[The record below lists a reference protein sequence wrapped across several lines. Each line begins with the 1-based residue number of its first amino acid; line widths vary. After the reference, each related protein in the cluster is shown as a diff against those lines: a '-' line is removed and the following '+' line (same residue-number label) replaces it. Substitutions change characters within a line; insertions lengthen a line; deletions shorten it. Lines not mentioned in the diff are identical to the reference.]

1 MMERL
6 DTLISLLIGTPEVAS
21 PLVESLKA
29 QQQGPLS
36 SQLSSALDESTTSEE
51 DTREETLLLL
61 RSSATSEKNIAV
73 QLVRRFFLPHELDGR
88 TVKGLEPSFLWIRYK

>member
-6 DTLISLLIGTPEVAS
+6 DTLISLLSGTPEVAS

-51 DTREETLLLL
+51 DT
-61 RSSATSEKNIAV
+61 
-73 QLVRRFFLPHELDGR
+73 
-88 TVKGLEPSFLWIRYK
+88 

>member
-1 MMERL
+1 MMERF
-6 DTLISLLIGTPEVAS
+6 DTLISLLSGTSEVAS
-21 PLVESLKA
+21 PLVETLKA

-61 RSSATSEKNIAV
+61 RSRATFEKNFAV
-73 QLVRRFFLPHELDGR
+73 
-88 TVKGLEPSFLWIRYK
+88 